1 MSVNTLMLKWTSVQT
16 MQESKFLQITRLSCM
31 AMGSKQSELSNTDAD
46 LPWNSL
52 AIILD
57 FVKDV
62 VDTLIFLKNNRKLGS
77 CSQYWNWTWKKNDKG
92 GRILYILQLIKL
104 IWTDRFR

>member
-1 MSVNTLMLKWTSVQT
+1 
-16 MQESKFLQITRLSCM
+16 M

-77 CSQYWNWTWKKNDKG
+77 CSQY
-92 GRILYILQLIKL
+92 
-104 IWTDRFR
+104 